1 MWSVASNSIH
11 YLLTLWQKLVTS
23 VPYVKA
29 TEPHLLERFAP
40 EVTRAYITSRLEMVN
55 EVVMN
60 GLEDPFDEIGM
71 VQQQLEQLS
80 TIARCEYENTC
91 SILVNLFDQAAK
103 TYQDLMQTMP
113 QSCAEVEIQENRLTW
128 LVYIIGAAIGGRV
141 FLNSN
146 DEQDHMDGELAFRVL
161 QLMNF
166 TDIRLA
172 RGGFCKKLDLAIL
185 SFFEQFRKTYIGDQ
199 VQKTSTVYKRLS
211 DVLGLSEETMVL
223 SVFIRKMYVDVF
235 K

>member
-1 MWSVASNSIH
+1 MWTVASNSIH
-11 YLLTLWQKLVTS
+11 YLLILWQKLVTS

-29 TEPHLLERFAP
+29 SEPHLLERFAP
-40 EVTRAYITSRLEMVN
+40 EVTTAYITSRLEMVN
-55 EVVMN
+55 EVVLK

-80 TIARCEYENTC
+80 TIARCDYESTC
-91 SILVNLFDQAAK
+91 KLLVGLFDQASVK
-103 TYQDLMQTMP
+103 YQELIQTMP
-113 QSCAEVEIQENRLTW
+113 LSSTEIEIQENCLTW
-128 LVYIIGAAIGGRV
+128 LVYIIGAVLGGRV

-166 TDIRLA
+166 TDMRLSQ
-172 RGGFCKKLDLAIL
+172 GGFCKKLELAIL
-185 SFFEQFRKTYIGDQ
+185 SFFEQFRKTYIGDS

-211 DVLGLSEETMVL
+211 EVLGLNEEIMVL
-223 SVFIRKMYVDVF
+223 SVFIRKM
-235 K
+235 